1 MPRVKRLQPGSE
13 WNELTTTAA
22 DWKAA
27 DPALLGTMLGQL
39 HLIRAF
45 EETVLELAGEG
56 LVHGPAHS
64 SIGQEGGAVG
74 SIVSLRSADA
84 VNGSHRGHHQFLA
97 KSLTHVT
104 KGVLDLGS
112 LVTQEVAEVLQR
124 TLAEILGLA
133 QGYCAGRGGSMHL
146 QWFEAGA
153 LGTNAIVGGGVP
165 MAAGNAWAQKH
176 SGTSDVT
183 VTYFGDG
190 AANIGSVLES
200 LNITSAWDLPLCF
213 FIENNGYAVS
223 TTVEEA
229 TGEPRLSARALGFGI
244 PAWRVDGMDPLA
256 VHLAMERAL
265 SRLRAGEGP
274 VVIEALVYRFFHQ
287 NGPFPGSAFGYR
299 TKEEEAAWRARDPL
313 ERVAAEMTK
322 LGLID
327 SGGVASVRS
336 QAVEAM
342 KAAAAALTEQDPD
355 DKPGVRRIR
364 PSLWPDP
371 AFVDVGIRGDLSEIE
386 GARAVEQPD
395 FRGELK
401 RGKFI
406 DAVWRVMDRRMT
418 EDDRIVVL
426 GEDVHKL
433 NGGTNGATKGLAK
446 KFPGRVLGTPISEN
460 AFAGLGGGL
469 ALDGRFRPVVEFMY
483 PDFLWVAADQVF
495 NQIGKARHMFGG
507 RNPVPLV
514 LRTKVAMGT
523 GYGSQHSMD
532 PAGIFATS
540 VGWRIMAP
548 STPYDYVG
556 MMNAAL
562 AIEDP
567 VLVLEHVD
575 LYGTE
580 GDIPVD
586 DLNYQIPFGRA
597 AVRRAG
603 RDVTVLTYL
612 SMVSHSLEAIEQT
625 GIDAELIDLRFLDR
639 ASLDW
644 ETIGES
650 VRKTNAVLIVE
661 QGGLGTSYGGWLAD
675 EIQRRFFD
683 WLDQPVQR
691 VTGGEAAP
699 SISKVLE
706 RAAIARTSDVVG
718 GLERVRA
725 AFGGAPG
732 ASDREG
738 LGADSSRQSFGTPL
752 GISPAAPA
760 PHPGEVRR

>member
-1 MPRVKRLQPGSE
+1 MRMPRLKRLQPGTE
-13 WNELTTTAA
+13 WNELASTPA

-27 DPALLGTMLGQL
+27 DPGLLASILGQL

-97 KSLTHVT
+97 KALTHVT
-104 KGVLDLGS
+104 KGVLDPAN
-112 LVTQEVAEVLQR
+112 LVTPQVQEVLQR

-165 MAAGNAWAQKH
+165 MAAGNAWAQKQ
-176 SGTSDVT
+176 SGTSDIT

-190 AANIGSVLES
+190 AANIGSVLET
-200 LNITSAWDLPLCF
+200 LNLASAWRLPLCF

-223 TTVEEA
+223 TSVDEA
-229 TGEPRLSARALGFGI
+229 TGEPRLSGRALGFGI

-256 VHLAMERAL
+256 VHLTMERAQQ
-265 SRLRAGEGP
+265 RLRAGEGP

-313 ERVAAEMTK
+313 DRVAAEMTG

-327 SGGVASVRS
+327 EAGVAAVRTQAQ
-336 QAVEAM
+336 QAVQLAVAELLEDGA
-342 KAAAAALTEQDPD
+342 
-355 DKPGVRRIR
+355 GGRRIQ
-364 PSLWPDP
+364 PALWPDP
-371 AFVDVGIRGDLSEIE
+371 AFVDVGIRSGLSEIT
-386 GARAVEQPD
+386 GARAVEQKD
-395 FRGELK
+395 FTGELK

-406 DAVWRVMDRRMT
+406 DAVWRVMDRRMS
-418 EDDRIVVL
+418 EDGRIVVL

-514 LRTKVAMGT
+514 LRTKVAMGS
-523 GYGSQHSMD
+523 GYGSQHLMD

-540 VGWRIMAP
+540 AGWRIMAA

-556 MMNAAL
+556 LMNAAL

-567 VLVLEHVD
+567 VLMLEHVD

-586 DLNYQIPFGRA
+586 DLDYQIPFGRA
-597 AVRRAG
+597 AIRRPG
-603 RDVTVLTYL
+603 NDVTVLTYL
-612 SMVSHSLEAIEQT
+612 SMVAHAAEAIDQT
-625 GIDAELIDLRFLDR
+625 GIDAELVDLRFLDR

-644 ETIGES
+644 ETVGDS
-650 VRKTNAVLIVE
+650 VKKTNAVLIVE
-661 QGGLGTSYGGWLAD
+661 QGAQGTSYGGWLAD

-691 VTGGEAAP
+691 VTGGEASP
-699 SISKVLE
+699 SISRVLE
-706 RAAIARTSDVVG
+706 RAAIARTEEVVAA
-718 GLERVRA
+718 LERVRA
-725 AFGGAPG
+725 AMG
-732 ASDREG
+732 
-738 LGADSSRQSFGTPL
+738 QV
-752 GISPAAPA
+752 
-760 PHPGEVRR
+760 HP